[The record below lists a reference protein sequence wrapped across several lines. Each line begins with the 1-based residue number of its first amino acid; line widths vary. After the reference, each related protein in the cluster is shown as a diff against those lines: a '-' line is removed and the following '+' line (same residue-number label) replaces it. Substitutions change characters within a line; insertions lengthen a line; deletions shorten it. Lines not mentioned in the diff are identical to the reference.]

1 MNTIQFK
8 DEKFNRF
15 VNKSILI
22 AVMADCPEERENAL
36 NHHIEF
42 IEDLYFYD
50 MICEDDYLKGKAVIK
65 RLQTNLK

>member
-15 VNKSILI
+15 INKSILI
-22 AVMADCPEERENAL
+22 AIMADCPEERENAL

-50 MICEDDYLKGKAVIK
+50 IICEDDYLTGKAVLE
-65 RLQTNLK
+65 RLQMYLN